1 MGKRIGLIGFSLMVT
16 LLILLGFQSSAQA
29 SSIDN
34 NVQGLSAPS
43 KVEEETGDNTYTPV
57 TDPTAPLKSGQN
69 YRLSYTWKVA
79 DNTAISDGDTATVT
93 LPDSASHGYVKF
105 DVTTGDQTATKVG
118 DFLLPADDGHTATI
132 TFNNALANANTYHQG
147 TLTFNVTGTSGTA
160 TGGGNDYVVA
170 KNGWIQKSDYNDAGI
185 PKQAVWQIV
194 FNPTA
199 KNMGTVKLTDTLGA
213 YQTYVA
219 GSVSATNETTGDKVT
234 PTVVSDG
241 SKLTMTFTNVTGKI
255 SLSYYAKV
263 DTTAFTGQTSGY
275 LSNNVDLSAAD
286 GESGSAG
293 TGSGSGSNPDNPTMT
308 ADSHKN
314 VQWGGSATIGG
325 DYIGSVTLTKTAAD
339 QATVL
344 SGAEYTLQKLNPAT
358 GMYEDL
364 QTKMTTDSHGVIND
378 YGLAAGTYQFVET
391 QAPSGYQLNTTP
403 VPFVISATNKDAHQ
417 TVTQADSQGT
427 VKLTK
432 FDKSSQD
439 KLAGAIYALA
449 YGSGWQDHEVG
460 APVSADEYTTG
471 DDGTLTVT
479 GLAPGNYEFIEE
491 QAPTGYLTNTTPMP
505 FTISGTEQRDNVVNV
520 KQDDVFAT
528 ESSSSP
534 SSSTSVSSNTSSVSS
549 SASSQDSSVTSE
561 TESTSSASSSVSGG
575 SSQSSETTV
584 SSATDS
590 SQESDTSITSSTSS
604 SGLSDSS
611 TGSSSSSSVSSN
623 TYTVPSASSSQS
635 QPGSEPSSAKS
646 TSSESTS
653 VSSSSDSMSSGGSA
667 DRVTSS
673 SVSSSSSSISRGTTV
688 VTTSSHASSTPTIS
702 SSAPATAESQNH
714 ILPQTNEGKGVLA
727 LMVGL
732 VLLGVGTSAWQWHR
746 TH

>member
-1 MGKRIGLIGFSLMVT
+1 VGKRIGLIGLSLMVT

-29 SSIDN
+29 SSIDSQ
-34 NVQGLSAPS
+34 VQGLSVPS

-160 TGGGNDYVVA
+160 TSGGDNYVVA
-170 KNGWIQKSDYNDAGI
+170 KNGWIQKSDYNEAGI

-199 KNMGTVKLTDTLGA
+199 KSMGNVTLTDTLGA

-219 GSVSATNETTGDKVT
+219 GSVSATDETTGEKVT

-241 SKLTMTFTNVTGKI
+241 SKLTLTFANVTGKI
-255 SLSYYAKV
+255 SLFYYAKV

-275 LSNNVDLSAAD
+275 LSNNVDLAAD
-286 GESGSAG
+286 DGETGSAG
-293 TGSGSGSNPDNPTMT
+293 TGSGSGSNPDNPALT

-314 VQWGGSATIGG
+314 VQWGGSATISG
-325 DYIGSVTLTKTAAD
+325 DYIGNVTLTKTAAD

-344 SGAEYTLQKLNPAT
+344 GGAEYTLQKLNPTT

-391 QAPSGYQLNTTP
+391 QAPRGYQLNTTP
-403 VPFVISATNKDAHQ
+403 VPFVISATNQDAHQ
-417 TVTQADSQGT
+417 TVTQADSQGA

-439 KLAGAIYALA
+439 RLAGAGYALA
-449 YGSGWQDHEVG
+449 YGGGWQEHEAG

-491 QAPTGYLTNTTPMP
+491 QAPTGYLTDTTPML
-505 FTISGTEQRDNVVNV
+505 FTISETEMKDKVVNV
-520 KQDDVFAT
+520 EQEDVFAT
-528 ESSSSP
+528 ASSSSSSSSTSFSSSP
-534 SSSTSVSSNTSSVSS
+534 SSVSS
-549 SASSQDSSVTSE
+549 STASSQDSSVTSE
-561 TESTSSASSSVSGG
+561 TESTSSTSSSVL
-575 SSQSSETTV
+575 SSSSRSSETTA
-584 SSATDS
+584 SSATDA
-590 SQESDTSITSSTSS
+590 SQGSATSRTSS

-611 TGSSSSSSVSSN
+611 AGSSSSSSVSSN
-623 TYTVPSASSSQS
+623 TYTVPSSSSSQS
-635 QPGSEPSSAKS
+635 QSSSEPASVKS

-653 VSSSSDSMSSGGSA
+653 VSSSSSDLSSGGRA

-688 VTTSSHASSTPTIS
+688 VTTSSHSSSTPTTS
-702 SSAPATAESQNH
+702 SSLPATAASQNH

-732 VLLGVGTSAWQWHR
+732 VLLGVGTSVWQWRR
-746 TH
+746 TR

>member
-1 MGKRIGLIGFSLMVT
+1 MGKRIGLIGLSLMVT

-29 SSIDN
+29 NSIDN
-34 NVQGLSAPS
+34 NVQGLSVPS

-79 DNTAISDGDTATVT
+79 DDTAISDGDTATVT

-118 DFLLPADDGHTATI
+118 DFLLPADKGHTATI

-147 TLTFNVTGTSGTA
+147 TLTFNVTGTSGA
-160 TGGGNDYVVA
+160 AIGGGDDYVVA
-170 KNGWIQKSDYNDAGI
+170 KNGWVQDSDYNDAGI

-199 KNMGTVKLTDTLGA
+199 KNMGTVTLTDTLGA

-219 GSVSATNETTGDKVT
+219 GSVSATDETTGDKVT

-275 LSNNVDLSAAD
+275 LSNNVDLSADD

-293 TGSGSGSNPDNPTMT
+293 TGSGSGSNPGNPAVT

-325 DYIGSVTLTKTAAD
+325 DYIGSVTLTKTAND

-344 SGAEYTLQKLNPAT
+344 GGAEYTLQKLNPAT

-391 QAPSGYQLNTTP
+391 QAPSGYQLNTLP

-417 TVTQADSQGT
+417 TVTQADSQGA

-439 KLAGAIYALA
+439 KLVGASYALA
-449 YGSGWQDHEVG
+449 YGSGWQDHEAG
-460 APVSADEYTTG
+460 ASVSTDEYTTG

-491 QAPTGYLTNTTPMP
+491 QAPTGYLTDATPML
-505 FTISGTEQRDNVVNV
+505 FTISGTEQQDNVVNV

-534 SSSTSVSSNTSSVSS
+534 SSSTSVSSNASSVSS
-549 SASSQDSSVTSE
+549 STSSQDSSVTSE

-590 SQESDTSITSSTSS
+590 SQGSDTSATSNTSS

-623 TYTVPSASSSQS
+623 TYTVPSSSSSQS
-635 QPGSEPSSAKS
+635 QPSSEPSSDKS

-653 VSSSSDSMSSGGSA
+653 VYSSSSNLSSGGSA

-673 SVSSSSSSISRGTTV
+673 SISSSSISRGTTV
-688 VTTSSHASSTPTIS
+688 VTTSSQSSSTPTTS
-702 SSAPATAESQNH
+702 SSEPATAAPQNH

-732 VLLGVGTSAWQWHR
+732 VLLGIGTSAWQWRR